1 MEFCIPISKSKIIRT
16 HRDNE
21 TKIILVD
28 GASGTSA
35 TKKLTIIEA
44 GVAYVAGTNDFGVVC
59 MGEDSTGNSIILPVP
74 LPITDNGGTI
84 TVDGSV
90 SITGSVTVTATDLDI
105 RTLDHATP
113 GDSVKIGDGTSF
125 LDINTDG
132 SINTKVAEITG
143 KVFDYQ
149 TTATVGIGSPV
160 LHFYVITDTKTF
172 IGKTLLVGAK
182 GAVKVRFGTSSDGL
196 ALTAVKGVYFQN
208 PKENID
214 HNIEMLSYLGD
225 ATTAICIEI
234 TNTDGATSDVY
245 SSLQGHEV

>member
-1 MEFCIPISKSKIIRT
+1 MSDFEGAKIIRT

-28 GASGTSA
+28 GASSTTA

-59 MGEDSTGNSIILPVP
+59 MGKDAGGDSIILPVP

-84 TVDGSV
+84 TVDGTV
-90 SITGSVTVTATDLDI
+90 SISGSVTVTATDLDI

-113 GDSVKIGDGTSF
+113 GDSVKVGDGTDF
-125 LDINTDG
+125 LAIRTNG
-132 SINTKVAEITG
+132 SIDVNIAEQTG

-149 TTATVGIGSPV
+149 TSATVGINNAV
-160 LHFYVITDTKTF
+160 THFYTITDTKTF

-182 GAVKVRFGTSSDGL
+182 GGVKVRFGLSADGI
-196 ALTAVKGVYFQN
+196 ALTTVKGVYFQN

-214 HNIEMLSYLGD
+214 HNIEMLAYLGD
-225 ATTAICIEI
+225 SDTAIFVEI

-245 SSLQGHEV
+245 SSLQGYEV